1 MGKPQMTREQIED
14 LQRKLSF
21 AEACA
26 DPIHFD
32 QMLSRVS
39 GLLYK
44 WAQADMVTLILPP
57 EDEGLEPTVHVF
69 GQQPVLP
76 IAERSIRDDSA
87 SLLAEMDYAHLPGEA
102 LRVRRG
108 TELTPLHGI
117 IHDDLMYRFWWQE
130 MRVDGVAVGI
140 VAFYGFVDWVI
151 APRIRRLLA
160 SIVPML
166 SRAVSNAA
174 SVEHMRMRMD
184 RDEVTGLLNQRGVFE
199 ALDREC
205 FRAEELDRNLS
216 VLLCDI
222 EGYGEMAGSPE
233 GDAFLGAFSEVALSI
248 AGSFDLVGRIGSSEF
263 VFILPERDDEDTE
276 SLVQEL
282 CEAARTLQLNDE
294 PVMVSYGTAKFGGGT
309 ADAFLQAADE
319 SLFEFKREQKLSTE
333 SVAG

>member
-1 MGKPQMTREQIED
+1 MTREQIED

-32 QMLSRVS
+32 QMLNGVS
-39 GLLYK
+39 SLLNK

-76 IAERSIRDDSA
+76 IAERSIRDDCA

-102 LRVRRG
+102 LRLRRG
-108 TELTPLHGI
+108 AELTPLHGI

-130 MRVDGVAVGI
+130 MRVDGIAVGI
-140 VAFYGFVDWVI
+140 VALYGFVDWVLS
-151 APRIRRLLA
+151 PRIRRLLA
-160 SIVPML
+160 SMVPML

-205 FRAEELDRNLS
+205 FRAEELNRNLS
-216 VLLCDI
+216 VILCDV
-222 EGYGEMAGSPE
+222 EGYGEAAGTPE
-233 GDAFLGAFSEVALSI
+233 ADAFVTAFSEVALSVV
-248 AGSFDLVGRIGSSEF
+248 GTFDLVGRIGGSEF
-263 VFILPERDDEDTE
+263 VFIMPEQTTDEATA
-276 SLVQEL
+276 LVQRLGSAAEL
-282 CEAARTLQLNDE
+282 LKLNAQQALI
-294 PVMVSYGTAKFGGGT
+294 SYGIAAFTGGT

-319 SLFEFKREQKLSTE
+319 ALFAFKRDHKTAHE
-333 SVAG
+333 SIAG

>member
-14 LQRKLSF
+14 LQRKLTF

-32 QMLSRVS
+32 QMLGRVS
-39 GLLYK
+39 SLLNK

-76 IAERSIRDDSA
+76 IAERSIRDDCA

-117 IHDDLMYRFWWQE
+117 IHDDLMYRFWWHE
-130 MRVDGVAVGI
+130 MRVDGVSVGI
-140 VAFYGFVDWVI
+140 VALYGFVDWVLS
-151 APRIRRLLA
+151 PRNRRLLA

-205 FRAEELDRNLS
+205 LRAEELGRDLS
-216 VLLCDI
+216 VMLCDI
-222 EGYGEMAGSPE
+222 EGYAESAGTPE
-233 GDAFLGAFSEVALSI
+233 GDAFVGALAEVALSVV
-248 AGSFDLVGRIGSSEF
+248 GTFDLVGRIGASEF
-263 VFILPERDDEDTE
+263 VIIMPERDRSDAEALVDSLCSATE
-276 SLVQEL
+276 ALVYNGEP
-282 CEAARTLQLNDE
+282 AQL
-294 PVMVSYGTAKFGGGT
+294 SYGLADFGGGS
-309 ADAFLQAADE
+309 ADAFLQAADQA
-319 SLFEFKREQKLSTE
+319 LFEFKRDNKVCEE
-333 SVAG
+333 SAVG

>member
-1 MGKPQMTREQIED
+1 MTREQIED

-39 GLLYK
+39 SLLYK

-76 IAERSIRDDSA
+76 IAERSIRDDCA

-140 VAFYGFVDWVI
+140 VALYGFVDWVL

-205 FRAEELDRNLS
+205 FRAGELERDLS
-216 VLLCDI
+216 VMLCDV
-222 EGYGEMAGSPE
+222 EGYGETAGTPD
-233 GDAFLGAFSEVALSI
+233 GDAFLAAFSEVAQSV
-248 AGSFDLVGRIGSSEF
+248 AGSFDLVGRIASSEF
-263 VFILPERDDEDTE
+263 VFIMPERDKSDTDVLVK
-276 SLVQEL
+276 SLS
-282 CEAARTLQLNDE
+282 AAAGLLEFNGQPAML
-294 PVMVSYGTAKFGGGT
+294 SYGTASFGGGT

-319 SLFEFKREQKLSTE
+319 ALFEFKRDQKGTTE